1 MSAALFIWTGAG
13 TSRIRAAGTLYPDIE
28 LPTEAKSKL
37 EWAHPP
43 ALPLFAVSAITPI
56 ALILYN
62 LVTVLQLRDN
72 LLTT

>member
-1 MSAALFIWTGAG
+1 MSATLFIWTGAG

-43 ALPLFAVSAITPI
+43 ALPLFAVIRNHTDS
-56 ALILYN
+56 LN
-62 LVTVLQLRDN
+62 SLQPRDSF
-72 LLTT
+72 TTS